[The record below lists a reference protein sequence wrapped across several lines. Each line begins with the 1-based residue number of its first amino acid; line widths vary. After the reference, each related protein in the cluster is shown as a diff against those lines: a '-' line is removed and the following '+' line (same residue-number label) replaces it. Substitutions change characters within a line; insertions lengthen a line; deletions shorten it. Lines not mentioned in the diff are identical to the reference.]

1 MELRKFESEEAIAL
15 ATADLF
21 CEQLKEQP
29 ESVLCVAA
37 GHSSIGPL
45 QILAERCE
53 RGEVDF
59 SKAHFIAM
67 DEWLHMNETVPGS
80 CGDFLHKQ
88 FLDRVNFKPE
98 NVRLIDGC
106 AKDMDAE
113 CASLKAAIES
123 VGGFDLILLGMGMN
137 GHLALNEPGTPF
149 DSTLHTTV
157 LDPITKEVGK
167 KYFEDTPEL
176 SGGVT
181 IGLGDMAKG
190 RDVVLIV
197 FGEKKHDIIQKLLD
211 TEPTTALP
219 ASFLKTLP
227 HARIWY
233 ELK

>member
-15 ATADLF
+15 AAADLF
-21 CEQLKEQP
+21 CEQLKEKP

-149 DSTLHTTV
+149 DSTVHTTQ

-167 KYFEDTPEL
+167 KYFEDAPQL

-181 IGLGDMAKG
+181 IGLGDMAKAK
-190 RDVVLIV
+190 DVLLIV
-197 FGEKKHDIIQKLLD
+197 FGEKKREIIQKLLD
-211 TEPTTALP
+211 SEPTTALP

-227 HARIWY
+227 QARLWY
-233 ELK
+233 ELA

>member
-1 MELRKFESEEAIAL
+1 MEIKRFDSEQAIAE

-21 CEQLKEQP
+21 CEHLKNKP
-29 ESVLCVAA
+29 DSVLCVAA

-45 QILAERCE
+45 KLLVERYE

-59 SKAHFIAM
+59 SKAKFIAM

-80 CGDFLHKQ
+80 CGDFLRKH
-88 FLDRVNFKPE
+88 FLDRVNFKKE
-98 NVRLIDGC
+98 NIRLIDGC
-106 AKDMDAE
+106 AEDMEQE
-113 CASLKAAIES
+113 CADLKADIEKA
-123 VGGFDLILLGMGMN
+123 GGFDIILLGMGMN

-149 DSTLHTTV
+149 DSTVHTTV

-190 RDVVLIV
+190 CDVVLIV

-227 HARIWY
+227 HARVWY

>member
-1 MELRKFESEEAIAL
+1 MELRKFESEEAIAK

-21 CEQLKEQP
+21 CEQLKKKP
-29 ESVLCVAA
+29 DSVLCVAA

-45 QILAERCE
+45 QILVERFK

-59 SKAHFIAM
+59 SEAKFIAM

-88 FLDRVNFKPE
+88 FLDHVNFKKQ
-98 NVRLIDGC
+98 NVCLIDGC
-106 AKDMDAE
+106 AEDMEAE
-113 CASLKAAIES
+113 CAALKVDIEKA
-123 VGGFDLILLGMGMN
+123 GGFDIILLGMGMN

-149 DSTLHTTV
+149 DSTVHTTQ

-167 KYFEDTPEL
+167 KYFEDTPQL
-176 SGGVT
+176 TGGVT
-181 IGLGDMAKG
+181 IGLGDMAEG

-197 FGEKKHDIIQKLLD
+197 FGEKKREIIQKLLD
-211 TEPTTALP
+211 SEPTTALP

-227 HARIWY
+227 HARLWY
-233 ELK
+233 ELA

>member
-1 MELRKFESEEAIAL
+1 MELKRFESEEAIAL

-21 CEQLKEQP
+21 CEQLKKKP

-53 RGEVDF
+53 HGEVDF
-59 SKAHFIAM
+59 SRAKFIAM

-106 AKDMDAE
+106 AEDMDAE

-123 VGGFDLILLGMGMN
+123 AGGFDLILLGMGMN

-149 DSTLHTTV
+149 DSTVHTTQ

-167 KYFEDTPEL
+167 KYFEDALQL

-181 IGLGDMAKG
+181 IGLGDMAKAK
-190 RDVVLIV
+190 DVLLIV
-197 FGEKKHDIIQKLLD
+197 FGEKKREIIQTLLD
-211 TEPTTALP
+211 SEPTTALP

-227 HARIWY
+227 QARLWY
-233 ELK
+233 ELT

>member
-1 MELRKFESEEAIAL
+1 MQIRQFENSEAIAV

-21 CEQLKEQP
+21 CEHLKKKP

-45 QILAERCE
+45 QILVERYQ

-59 SKAHFIAM
+59 SKAKFIAM

-88 FLDRVNFKPE
+88 FLDHVNFKPE

-106 AKDMDAE
+106 AEDMEAE
-113 CASLKAAIES
+113 CASLKADIENA
-123 VGGFDLILLGMGMN
+123 GGFDLILLGMGMN

-149 DSTLHTTV
+149 DSTVHTTL
-157 LDPITKEVGK
+157 LDPVTKEVGK
-167 KYFEDTPEL
+167 KYFEDTPQLE
-176 SGGVT
+176 GGVT
-181 IGLGDMAKG
+181 IGLGDMAKAK
-190 RDVVLIV
+190 DVLLIV
-197 FGEKKHDIIQKLLD
+197 FGEKKRAIIQRLLD
-211 TEPTTALP
+211 SEVTPDLP

-227 HARIWY
+227 QAKLWY
-233 ELK
+233 ELA

>member
-1 MELRKFESEEAIAL
+1 MELRKFESEEAIAK

-21 CEQLKEQP
+21 CEQLKKKP
-29 ESVLCVAA
+29 DSVLCVAA

-45 QILAERCE
+45 QILVERFK

-59 SKAHFIAM
+59 SEAKFIAM

-88 FLDRVNFKPE
+88 FLDHVNFKKE

-106 AKDMDAE
+106 AEDMEAE
-113 CASLKAAIES
+113 CAALKADIEKA
-123 VGGFDLILLGMGMN
+123 GGFDIILLGMGMN

-149 DSTLHTTV
+149 DSTVHITQ

-167 KYFEDTPEL
+167 KYFEDTPQL
-176 SGGVT
+176 TGGVT
-181 IGLGDMAKG
+181 IGLGDMAEG

-197 FGEKKHDIIQKLLD
+197 FGEKKREIIQKLLD
-211 TEPTTALP
+211 SEPTTDLP

-227 HARIWY
+227 HARLWY
-233 ELK
+233 ELA

>member
-1 MELRKFESEEAIAL
+1 MEQKRFANQREIEI

-21 CEQLKEQP
+21 CAQLKKKP

-45 QILAERCE
+45 QILADRYA

-59 SKAHFIAM
+59 SKAKFIAM

-88 FLDRVNFKPE
+88 FLDHVNFKKE
-98 NVRLIDGC
+98 NIRLIDGC
-106 AKDMDAE
+106 AADMDAE
-113 CASLKAAIES
+113 CASLKADIEAA
-123 VGGFDLILLGMGMN
+123 GGFDLILLGMGMN

-149 DSTLHTTV
+149 DSTVHTTE

-167 KYFEDTPEL
+167 KYFEDTPQL

-181 IGLGDMAKG
+181 IGLGDMAKAK
-190 RDVVLIV
+190 DLLLIV
-197 FGEKKHDIIQKLLD
+197 FGEKKREIIQKLLES
-211 TEPTTALP
+211 EPTTALP
-219 ASFLKTLP
+219 ASFLKTLS
-227 HARIWY
+227 HARLWY
-233 ELK
+233 ELV

>member
-1 MELRKFESEEAIAL
+1 MELKRFDSEQAIAE

-21 CEQLKEQP
+21 CKHLKNKP
-29 ESVLCVAA
+29 DSVLCVAA

-45 QILAERCE
+45 KLLVERYE

-59 SKAHFIAM
+59 SQAKFIAM

-80 CGDFLHKQ
+80 CGDFLRKQ
-88 FLDRVNFKPE
+88 FLDHVNFKKE
-98 NVRLIDGC
+98 NIRLIDSC
-106 AKDMDAE
+106 AEDMEQE
-113 CASLKAAIES
+113 CAALKADIEKA
-123 VGGFDLILLGMGMN
+123 GGFDIILLGMGMN

-149 DSTLHTTV
+149 DSTVHTTV

-197 FGEKKHDIIQKLLD
+197 FGEKKREIIQKLLD

-227 HARIWY
+227 HARVWY